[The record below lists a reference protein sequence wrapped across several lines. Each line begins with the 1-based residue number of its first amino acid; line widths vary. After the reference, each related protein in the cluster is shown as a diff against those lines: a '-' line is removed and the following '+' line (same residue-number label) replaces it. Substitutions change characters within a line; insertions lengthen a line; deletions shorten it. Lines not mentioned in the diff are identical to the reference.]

1 MSSCPAFWLNQPRIL
16 WDQAAEF
23 FPFTERDQRC
33 TAAALNSFT
42 RFGLYLGFVM
52 AIVRME
58 PGWLLTGLVFAAFSV
73 GAWLWMSGKGAIRE
87 GFASGLLQMLTQ
99 GQQDEGFTDT
109 KAPVVDAAAV
119 SGNYVPDVIGQR
131 GRTEPTAANPFMNVL
146 ISEISMDPKRSPA
159 ENGQREAIR
168 SELDS
173 YFETMFASDPGDA
186 FQHTQ
191 SQRQWVTM
199 PSTTIPNDQE
209 SFQNWLYR
217 VPGQTCKEGNVAVC
231 NFDTGD
237 AALPWREMRRLT

>member
-1 MSSCPAFWLNQPRIL
+1 MSSCPAFWLDQPRIL
-16 WDQAAEF
+16 WDQASEF

-33 TAAALNSFT
+33 TASALNSFT
-42 RFGLYLGFVM
+42 RFGLYLGCLM

-73 GAWLWMSGKGAIRE
+73 GAWLWMSGKGAVRE
-87 GFASGLLQMLTQ
+87 GFSSN
-99 GQQDEGFTDT
+99 DT
-109 KAPVVDAAAV
+109 EAPIVDAATV

-146 ISEISMDPKRSPA
+146 ISEISMDPKRNPA

-199 PSTTIPNDQE
+199 PSTTIPNDQD